1 MKKVF
6 ELLLIFLFP
15 FFCSAATSENYKIDA
30 DVIGIGG
37 VLGSSESYKLTD
49 TLGEPIIGVGT
60 SETYKTKAGFWHM
73 TGTSLSLVV
82 DSNTK
87 NLGNINPGT
96 PVTAE
101 STLGVTSDS
110 WGGYDLLAS
119 EDQKMTHTDLTTIV
133 DDYSCPISLP
143 CLWTGT
149 GLGFTVKLGTGVE
162 AKWGTNP
169 DFKYAGFP
177 AVSTIFHE
185 KTGYSNGADNT
196 VVQYKVDTPGTQK
209 SGDYSNIITYT
220 AIAKL

>member
-1 MKKVF
+1 MHK
-6 ELLLIFLFP
+6 LIFIFLLFP
-15 FFCSAATSENYKIDA
+15 FLCSAAASENYKIDA

-37 VLGSSESYKLTD
+37 ALGSSESYKLTD
-49 TLGEPIIGVGT
+49 TLGEPVIGIGT
-60 SETYKTKAGFWHM
+60 SESYKTKAGFWYM

-96 PVTAE
+96 PIDAD
-101 STLGVTSDS
+101 STLSVTSDS
-110 WGGYDLLAS
+110 WGGYDLLAR
-119 EDQKMTHTDLTTIV
+119 EDKKMTHTDLTTTI

-149 GLGFTVKLGTGVE
+149 GLGFTVKSGTGVE
-162 AKWGTNP
+162 VKWGTSPN
-169 DFKYAGFP
+169 FKYAAFP
-177 AVSTIFHE
+177 LADTIFHE
-185 KTGYSNGADNT
+185 KTGYSSGADNT

-209 SGDYSNIITYT
+209 SGVYSNIITYT